1 MKEKFMAIKRY
12 RNKWIKLLSLF
23 LVGLLFQPLVVIG
36 SGMRSL
42 AQTPPAATSN
52 VCAEISSPLT
62 AEELADAKTAWQYF
76 LNNYQQAT
84 GFTNSTGGYP
94 SGTLWD
100 MGNYLMALN
109 AARWLNL
116 TDQADFDNR
125 LNKFLTNIGNLK
137 LFEDTLPNK
146 VYNAA
151 NGQMVDYGNNPIA
164 RGIGWSALDI
174 GRILAAFH
182 VLRTCHPQYND
193 WLKGIVAKWNVAK
206 SLKDGQLFG
215 ATVLPDDKTLLVQ
228 EGRLGYEEY
237 AARGYELWG
246 FKAPKALALEPF
258 KFVDVNGVK
267 LPVDTRDYK
276 ATNANNYVVSESY
289 ILDGI
294 EFGLEGVLKEYAAS
308 VFEAQKRRYESTG
321 QLTAVTEDNLDQAPY
336 FIYNTVYANGVAWAP
351 ITEKNEQIPQFR
363 NISTKAAYGWRYLY
377 PDNPYAQ
384 KIFDAVKGLKS
395 PDNGGFYAGLY
406 EESKQPNKSLTGNT
420 NGLIMEILYFKARGN
435 RPLIGSNL
443 VTFAAP
449 SGDNSA
455 AASNPAPE
463 TAPTPAAAS
472 NPKPES
478 APAPTATTK
487 PAETNVVAVAP
498 IPSVGK
504 LSSRLELARPLT
516 AVERR
521 YAEGAWNYFKANYQP
536 KTGLVSDRSDT
547 KAATIWGL
555 GDYLAALQAADTLE
569 IISETEFDQRT
580 RQLLAALGKLPLFAN
595 ELPTRGYDIRTLQA
609 VDYNSKPIAEA
620 NGFSSLDIG
629 RLLAALHNLKSYH
642 PEYTSAVDQLLLNWS
657 YLRVV
662 RDGML
667 YSAVA
672 VKDDTGQLSQRF
684 NPETRLGYEEYAARA
699 FQMWGFDVPHAA
711 IGGEYETSKVEDFKI
726 PTQRKR
732 TNVNSSVNQYTVSN
746 PFLTYGLELGLEPQ
760 MREFLS
766 AMLRAQ
772 AQRYRRTGTFT
783 ASATTLID
791 REPYIVHSTIIGQ
804 GEPWAA
810 LGNDGKPVS
819 YDTRMVSTA
828 AAFAFHALFPDDEYA
843 RQLWQATTDLYN
855 PLLGYYEG
863 FYEKTGKTAFG
874 FTGTTNS
881 TILQSLLYQATNRQ
895 PLIRPIKATNSPW
908 WEAVERGN
916 SGRGLPMSATPKARL
931 VSDNTGTYW
940 ASTDKTG
947 TATATTSVK
956 LVTK

>member
-1 MKEKFMAIKRY
+1 MAIKRE
-12 RNKWIKLLSLF
+12 RNKRIKLISLF
-23 LVGLLFQPLVVIG
+23 LVGLLFQPLVVICT
-36 SGMRSL
+36 GMRSL

-52 VCAEISSPLT
+52 ACAEISSPLT
-62 AEELADAKTAWQYF
+62 PEELADAKTAWQYF

-151 NGQMVDYGNNPIA
+151 NGQMVDYGNNPIE

-206 SLKDGQLFG
+206 SLQDGQLFG
-215 ATVLPDDKTLLVQ
+215 ATVLPDNKTLLVQ

-258 KFVDVNGVK
+258 KFVDVNQVK
-267 LPVDTRDYK
+267 IPVDTRDYK

-294 EFGLEGVLKEYAAS
+294 EFGLEGVLKEYAAR

-384 KIFDAVKGLKS
+384 KVFDAVKSLKS

-420 NGLIMEILYFKARGN
+420 NGLILEILYFKARGN

-443 VTFAAP
+443 VTFASP

-455 AASNPAPE
+455 AAPS
-463 TAPTPAAAS
+463 TPT
-472 NPKPES
+472 PES
-478 APAPTATTK
+478 AATPTAPPLAATPTAPPPAATETAK

-521 YAEGAWNYFKANYQP
+521 YAEGAWSYFRANYQP

-555 GDYLAALQAADTLE
+555 GDYLAALQAADNLA

-580 RQLLAALGKLPLFAN
+580 RHLLAALGKLPLFAA
-595 ELPTRGYDIRTLQA
+595 ELPTRGYDIRTLQP
-609 VDYNSKPIAEA
+609 VDYNSKPVAEPT
-620 NGFSSLDIG
+620 GFSALDIG
-629 RLLAALHNLKSYH
+629 RLLAALYNLKSYH
-642 PEYTSAVDQLLLNWS
+642 PEYTNAVDQLLLNWS

-667 YSAVA
+667 YSAVS
-672 VKDDTGQLSQRF
+672 VKDDTGQPSQRF

-699 FQMWGFDVPHAA
+699 FQMWGFDVANSA

-732 TNVNSSVNQYTVSN
+732 PNGNTSVNQYTVSN
-746 PFLTYGLELGLEPQ
+746 PFLVYGLELGPEPQ
-760 MREFLS
+760 MRQFLT

-810 LGNDGKPVS
+810 LGYDGKPVAD
-819 YDTRMVSTA
+819 DTRMVSTA

-874 FTGTTNS
+874 FTGNTNS

-895 PLIRPIKATNSPW
+895 ALIRPIKTMNSPW

-916 SGRGLPMSATPKARL
+916 SGRGLPMTATAKARL
-931 VSDNTGTYW
+931 VSDNTGRYW
-940 ASTDKTG
+940 VSTDKTG
-947 TATATTSVK
+947 TATAATSVK
-956 LVTK
+956 LDTK